1 MTHGVADRAKP
12 PTPRR
17 RTVLF
22 APACWAAASLVARPA
37 AGTAARTAAGTAA
50 SGATALLI
58 GNSAYRQ
65 APLRRAAG
73 DAQAMAAVLRGMAFD
88 VQLAQD
94 LAWAPMVE
102 SMAEW
107 VRRAQDSPLRL
118 FYFAGHGLQAHGR
131 NHLHPVGPAPE
142 HERQLR
148 SRTVDLDE
156 WLERLGRLRQGVSIV
171 FIDACRSEVLARGLR
186 PTRAARTTGLAAAPD
201 PLPRGMVVAFSTGPG
216 SRAVDDGGRGHSP
229 YTRRLIEA
237 LQGPPATVEA
247 MLKRVHTAV
256 EQDTAGAQRPW
267 LSTSLVGELCLQPR
281 QAAGAPARPSPG
293 GTDAAC
299 ARPDDLR
306 ARDLDR
312 ERAR

>member
-73 DAQAMAAVLRGMAFD
+73 DAQAMAAVLRGMACD

-118 FYFAGHGLQAHGR
+118 F
-131 NHLHPVGPAPE
+131 
-142 HERQLR
+142 
-148 SRTVDLDE
+148 
-156 WLERLGRLRQGVSIV
+156 
-171 FIDACRSEVLARGLR
+171 
-186 PTRAARTTGLAAAPD
+186 
-201 PLPRGMVVAFSTGPG
+201 
-216 SRAVDDGGRGHSP
+216 
-229 YTRRLIEA
+229 
-237 LQGPPATVEA
+237 
-247 MLKRVHTAV
+247 
-256 EQDTAGAQRPW
+256 
-267 LSTSLVGELCLQPR
+267 
-281 QAAGAPARPSPG
+281 
-293 GTDAAC
+293 
-299 ARPDDLR
+299 
-306 ARDLDR
+306 
-312 ERAR
+312 

>member
-156 WLERLGRLRQGVSIV
+156 WLERLGRLRPTPCRAAWWWPFPLAQGVGPSTT
-171 FIDACRSEVLARGLR
+171 AAGGTA
-186 PTRAARTTGLAAAPD
+186 PTRAGSSRRCKAHRPRWRPCSSACTPPSSRT
-201 PLPRGMVVAFSTGPG
+201 R
-216 SRAVDDGGRGHSP
+216 
-229 YTRRLIEA
+229 
-237 LQGPPATVEA
+237 
-247 MLKRVHTAV
+247 
-256 EQDTAGAQRPW
+256 
-267 LSTSLVGELCLQPR
+267 
-281 QAAGAPARPSPG
+281 PARSDPG
-293 GTDAAC
+293 
-299 ARPDDLR
+299 
-306 ARDLDR
+306 
-312 ERAR
+312 